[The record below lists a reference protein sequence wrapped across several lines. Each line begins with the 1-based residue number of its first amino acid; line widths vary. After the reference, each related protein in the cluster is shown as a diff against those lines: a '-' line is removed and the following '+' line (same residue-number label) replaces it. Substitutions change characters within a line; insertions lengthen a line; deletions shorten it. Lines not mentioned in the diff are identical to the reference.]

1 MQKIHYKKILIIL
14 VSIMLLNSLFL
25 PSLLPVS
32 EIKAASIEKE
42 DVYTGLG
49 LVFLMVVFSGSDKEE
64 EKDKKQEEVESDE
77 FYDHKNFSAD
87 EIEILASI
95 INAEA
100 RGESYK
106 GKVAVGAVIINRVYD
121 PSFPDSIKE
130 VVYQSGQFTPVDNG
144 MIDLSPNSDAFKAAY
159 DAVNGEDPS
168 KGSLYFYNP
177 EKSKNPDFF
186 AKREKVV
193 TIGNHVFLK

>member
-1 MQKIHYKKILIIL
+1 M
-14 VSIMLLNSLFL
+14 
-25 PSLLPVS
+25 PVS
-32 EIKAASIEKE
+32 EIKASSIEKE

-49 LVFLMVVFSGSDKEE
+49 LMFLMVMFSGSDKEE
-64 EKDKKQEEVESDE
+64 EEDKKQEEIESDE